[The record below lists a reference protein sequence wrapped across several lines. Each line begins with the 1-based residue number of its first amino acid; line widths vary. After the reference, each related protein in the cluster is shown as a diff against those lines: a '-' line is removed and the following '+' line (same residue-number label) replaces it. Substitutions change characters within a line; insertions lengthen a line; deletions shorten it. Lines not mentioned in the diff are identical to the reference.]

1 MTTPSTPQSPAPRP
15 YQPARWPSL
24 VFAVGMIAVFLGE
37 RVLEVGQAQTI
48 ASAGGVALI
57 IAAIVGR
64 LVRQASLPIAHRA
77 PERTLVALYVVGLVA
92 VGLYFLNSDLLLR
105 LTGKGLEQRMPRLS
119 GALLAL
125 WPALL
130 IAGTLP
136 VLFVELSLASMAKAP
151 VLELGR
157 IRSALLSGLGIAF
170 ALVFCFATSYVAS
183 ERDKNA
189 DFSYFRTS
197 RPGESTKKIVAAFD
211 KPVQVHLFFPPANE
225 VREEVER
232 YFSELARLTKFLE
245 VQRWDTA
252 LHPAKARELGVN
264 GNGVIVIA
272 RDALKEQIGIPT
284 DINRARGQ
292 LKILDQDVQKRL
304 LGVTRK
310 QKVAYLTVGHEER
323 TADPTGDTDRRGTI
337 RTLRS
342 VLTDLNFEPRDLG
355 IGQGLANDVPAD
367 AGMVLI
373 IGPRKPF
380 DANEI
385 AALNRYLDKNGRMF
399 IALDPDTDVTL
410 PELLAPL
417 SLKFNNVTL
426 ANDRQY
432 LPVNYQDSDRVN
444 IGTASFSSHVSVT
457 TNTRFGNRAPVV
469 FGGAGSLTKLEKTAA
484 GLINLDFTVH
494 AHADTWEDKNGDYKF
509 DEGEVRKAY
518 ELVAAVTRRNAS
530 AIHPEEEARVVL
542 MADSDAL
549 TDQFIRRVQT
559 NGYVML
565 DGLRWLGGEE
575 RFTGSVSN
583 EEDVPV
589 EHTRKQD
596 LLWFYLSIFAV
607 PALVLGA
614 GFFLTRKRRKARNAP
629 PGPPP
634 AAPPPSA
641 PREVS
646 P

>member
-1 MTTPSTPQSPAPRP
+1 MTTATAPAAARP
-15 YQPARWPSL
+15 VPYRPARWPSL
-24 VFAVGMIAVFLGE
+24 VYAAGMVAVFLGE
-37 RVLEVGQAQTI
+37 RVLEVGQPQTI

-57 IAAIVGR
+57 LAAIIGR
-64 LVRQASLPIAHRA
+64 LARQAKLPAAHRA
-77 PERTLVALYVVGLVA
+77 PERTLVALYLVGLTA
-92 VGLYFLNSDLLLR
+92 IGLYFINSDLLLR
-105 LTGKGLEQRMPRLS
+105 LTGRGLEQRMPRLS

-151 VLELGR
+151 ILELGR

-170 ALVFCFATSYVAS
+170 ALVFCFASAYVAS

-225 VREEVER
+225 VREEVEG
-232 YFSELARLTKFLE
+232 YFSELARLSKFLE
-245 VQRWDTA
+245 VQRWDHA
-252 LHPAKARELGVN
+252 LHPGKARELGVS

-272 RDALKEQIGIPT
+272 RDAMKEQIGIPT

-292 LKILDQDVQKRL
+292 LKMLDQDVQKRL
-304 LGVTRK
+304 LGVTRR
-310 QKVAYLTVGHEER
+310 QKIAYFTVGHEER
-323 TADPTGDTDRRGTI
+323 SADSTGEADRRGTI
-337 RTLRS
+337 RSVRS
-342 VLTDLNFEPRDLG
+342 VLTDQNFEPRDLG
-355 IGQGLANDVPAD
+355 LAQGLATDVPAD

-380 DANEI
+380 DPTEI
-385 AALNRYLDKNGRMF
+385 ASLNRYLDKNGRLF
-399 IALDPDTDVTL
+399 IALDPDGGVDL
-410 PELLAPL
+410 AELLAPL
-417 SLKFNNVTL
+417 QLKFNQVTL
-426 ANDRQY
+426 ANDKFY
-432 LPVNYQDSDRVN
+432 LPSTYQDSDKIN

-457 TNTRFGNRAPVV
+457 TNTRFGNRAAILLM
-469 FGGAGSLTKLEKTAA
+469 GAGSLTKLEKTAA
-484 GLINLDFTVH
+484 GIINLDFTVH
-494 AHADTWEDKNGDYKF
+494 SDSSSWEDKNGNFKF
-509 DEGEVRKAY
+509 DDGAEVRKTY
-518 ELVAAVTRRNAS
+518 ELAAAVTRRNAS
-530 AIHPEEEARVVL
+530 AIHPEEEARALV
-542 MADSDAL
+542 MADSDL
-549 TDQFIRRVQT
+549 ITDEVLRRNPP
-559 NGYVML
+559 NGYILL

-607 PALVLGA
+607 PALVLAA
-614 GFFLTRKRRKARNAP
+614 GFFLTRKRRKARGA
-629 PGPPP
+629 PP
-634 AAPPPSA
+634 AAAPPVAPA

>member
-1 MTTPSTPQSPAPRP
+1 MTTPAAASPRP
-15 YQPARWPSL
+15 AGYRPARWPSL
-24 VFAVGMIAVFLGE
+24 LYAAGMVAIFLGE
-37 RVLEVGQAQTI
+37 RVLDSGQGQTI

-57 IAAIVGR
+57 LAAIVGR
-64 LVRQASLPIAHRA
+64 LTRQSKLPAAHRA
-77 PERTLVALYVVGLVA
+77 PERTLVALYLVGLAA

-130 IAGTLP
+130 VAGTLP

-151 VLELGR
+151 LLELGR

-170 ALVFCFATSYVAS
+170 AAVFCFASSYVAS

-197 RPGESTKKIVAAFD
+197 RPGDSTKKIVAAFD

-225 VREEVER
+225 VREEVEG
-232 YFSELARLTKFLE
+232 YFSELARLSKFLE
-245 VQRWDTA
+245 IQRWDTA
-252 LHPAKARELGVN
+252 LHPAKARELGVS

-272 RDALKEQIGIPT
+272 RDALKEQIGLPT

-292 LKILDQDVQKRL
+292 LKMLDQDVQKRL
-304 LGVTRK
+304 LGVTRR
-310 QKVAYLTVGHEER
+310 QKVAYFTVGHEER
-323 TADPTGDTDRRGTI
+323 GSDTAGDHDRRGTVRTI
-337 RTLRS
+337 RQ
-342 VLTDLNFEPRDLG
+342 VLTDQNFEPRDLG
-355 IGQGLANDVPAD
+355 LAQGLATDVPAD

-373 IGPRKPF
+373 LGPRKPF
-380 DANEI
+380 DPTEI
-385 AALNRYLDKNGRMF
+385 AALNRYIDKNGRLF
-399 IALDPDTDVTL
+399 VALDPDSGVTL
-410 PELLAPL
+410 DELLAPV
-417 SLKFNNVTL
+417 SLKFNPVTL
-426 ANDRQY
+426 ANDKLY
-432 LPVNYQDSDRVN
+432 LPVTYQDSDKIN

-457 TNTRFGNRAPVV
+457 TNTRFGGRAAVL
-469 FGGAGSLTKLEKTAA
+469 FMGAGSLAKLDKTAA
-484 GLINLDFTVH
+484 GIINLDFTVH
-494 AHADTWEDKNGDYKF
+494 ADSSTWEDKNGDFKF
-509 DEGEVRKAY
+509 DDGSEVRKAY

-530 AIHPEEEARVVL
+530 AIHPEEEARAVV
-542 MADSDAL
+542 MADSDVL
-549 TDQFIRRVQT
+549 TDEVLRRNPP
-559 NGYVML
+559 NGYLVL

-607 PALVLGA
+607 PALVLAA
-614 GFFLTRKRRKARNAP
+614 GFFLTRKRRKARAAA
-629 PGPPP
+629 PP
-634 AAPPPSA
+634 AAPPPAAAA
-641 PREVS
+641 PTGVS
-646 P
+646 S